1 MNKTIDLQQFCVAQN
16 DERENLRL
24 PFLVGKWTVACNG
37 HIMIALDQVLP
48 YKPVWES
55 AESMMQQHL
64 AMVEA
69 LDKTEGWTPV
79 DQIGI
84 YYKECAKCDGS
95 GRTTEDDCP
104 ACDGYGTFRHYSH
117 RYECQ
122 ECGGDGIVYVACEK
136 DKGAVCKACD
146 GIARYIEGGSTF
158 DAGEAQTIQGIYVAM
173 LRTLPNARVQ
183 SIPEQDM
190 TAIRFDGGIGVVMN
204 YRTRPISRSESDLAE
219 VPHV

>member
-1 MNKTIDLQQFCVAQN
+1 MNKTIDLLQFCVAQN
-16 DERENLRL
+16 DEREKLRL

-37 HIMIALDQVLP
+37 YIMIALDQVLP

-84 YYKECAKCDGS
+84 YYNKCAKCYGS
-95 GRTTEDDCP
+95 GRTTENDCP
-104 ACDGYGTFRHYSH
+104 SCAGFGSFIHYSH
-117 RYECQ
+117 RYECRNCRG
-122 ECGGDGIVYVACEK
+122 EGIIYVACEK
-136 DKGAVCKACD
+136 DKGAVCNACN

-173 LRTLPNARVQ
+173 LRTLPNASVR
-183 SIPEQDM
+183 STPEKGM